1 MTRIKVPI
9 QTPANGHVATKD
21 ARGGGRSHHF
31 LAVADCS
38 SLAAACDM
46 HHWLPIP
53 APRPG
58 RRRHRGEAAAFKFG
72 VPRAGAPEL
81 GPAGST
87 GHALGFGDSQQ
98 RAGQVR

>member
-1 MTRIKVPI
+1 V
-9 QTPANGHVATKD
+9 
-21 ARGGGRSHHF
+21 
-31 LAVADCS
+31 AVAARITF
-38 SLAAACDM
+38 LLWLIVA
-46 HHWLPIP
+46 HWQLRVICITGFPT
-53 APRPG
+53 PRLGPG
-58 RRRHRGEAAAFKFG
+58 AGAIGGEAAAFKFG